1 MIHEERKKK
10 ISEDSDSLKMLKNV
24 DEIPS
29 REDLDIL
36 HSLSHIFPEPPSK
49 ASKLLAKIPSIL
61 WVSFI
66 ATLAFVIVNSGT
78 DFLTKAIKQPIVLL
92 GAKSGMY
99 FMIVV
104 VFYVA
109 STLTKM

>member
-1 MIHEERKKK
+1 MIREEIRERT
-10 ISEDSDSLKMLKNV
+10 EDSDSFKSFKHI
-24 DEIPS
+24 DEIAS
-29 REDLDIL
+29 REDLNTL
-36 HSLSHIFPEPPSK
+36 HSLAHIFPEPPSK
-49 ASKLLAKIPSIL
+49 TQKILSKLPSIL
-61 WVSFI
+61 RVCFV

-78 DFLTKAIKQPIVLL
+78 DFLTKAIKQPFVLL

-99 FMIVV
+99 FMIVF